1 MEFFVKIKKKTDEM
15 KKNTNKNQ
23 ILHSRSLM
31 GVNSE
36 IEKNQTTRM
45 FDAERI
51 IMPNIEWR
59 VNVFFFY
66 CYPYPILMI
75 FLGLDSELFSS
86 HFHSNNNME

>member
-1 MEFFVKIKKKTDEM
+1 M

-59 VNVFFFY
+59 VNVFFLLLS
-66 CYPYPILMI
+66 I
-75 FLGLDSELFSS
+75 
-86 HFHSNNNME
+86 SNIDDLPWPRF

>member
-1 MEFFVKIKKKTDEM
+1 MFNFVVKIKKKTDEM

-59 VNVFFFY
+59 VNVFFLLLS
-66 CYPYPILMI
+66 I
-75 FLGLDSELFSS
+75 
-86 HFHSNNNME
+86 SNIDDLHWPRF